1 VVYKTPRLGWA
12 CGILCTKTVKD
23 ALLQSFHN
31 QDGVEF
37 WDKLAKQD
45 LRLYAQCLTRL
56 IPAEVNAKMNANVRH
71 GLTDDFVVR
80 LQEGRARVAA
90 LRNAEI
96 DAMVGGGEL
105 TIATVNETLVRNQ
118 RRGVEPIPPGDYEVV
133 RVTDTS
139 VGIPKEDLEHIFEP
153 FFTTK
158 EVGAGTGLGLSM
170 VYGMIKQTGGYLVVD
185 SKPGEGTVFTII
197 LPSHAAE
204 VTAVRA
210 PEYTDGPA
218 AADTKGPGPFWSS
231 RMKMRCVCSRPV
243 RRVPKV
249 TRCSRCALVKRR

>member
-1 VVYKTPRLGWA
+1 
-12 CGILCTKTVKD
+12 
-23 ALLQSFHN
+23 
-31 QDGVEF
+31 
-37 WDKLAKQD
+37 
-45 LRLYAQCLTRL
+45 
-56 IPAEVNAKMNANVRH
+56 M
-71 GLTDDFVVR
+71 
-80 LQEGRARVAA
+80 
-90 LRNAEI
+90 
-96 DAMVGGGEL
+96 
-105 TIATVNETLVRNQ
+105 RNQ
-118 RRGVEPIPPGDYEVV
+118 RRGVEPIPPGDYVVV

-204 VTAVRA
+204 VTAVKA

-243 RRVPKV
+243 RCVPKV
-249 TRCSRCALVKRR
+249 TRCSRHALVKRRWN